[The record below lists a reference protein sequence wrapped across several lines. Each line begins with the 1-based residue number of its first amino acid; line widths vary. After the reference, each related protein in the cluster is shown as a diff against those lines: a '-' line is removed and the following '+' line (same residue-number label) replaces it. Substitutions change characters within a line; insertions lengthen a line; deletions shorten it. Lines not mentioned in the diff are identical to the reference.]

1 MQEEIQQKDEKQEY
15 QYFDLNAIKEK
26 LEFSKENWE
35 EGSRLLDSRFVVIEN
50 FFTGYYD
57 GMEEMVA
64 QVDAVAK
71 NKKRVFPIML
81 AFTRNAVL
89 QTECSCPECR
99 QYYYR
104 YTRKRSCA
112 YMAAI
117 LQAAQMHLESQNL
130 GDATDKKGVMIL
142 RDFQINHTNQTVSN
156 AMVNEET
163 LTLEPRLINR
173 GKGLQ
178 LSFKIGSGKLFVV
191 KDLIEFCRQVQN
203 CEMVVYGSNTKL
215 NHNINNFTQR
225 ARQWYEFIKKVVHE
239 EEDLIQR
246 LYEISYHYSTKSKCP
261 EVELFGWRIDQFVEI
276 LGTDS
281 IEYENKYAHN
291 KEKFRLVCKEGSPQM
306 TMQISKNQLDN
317 EKEFHGIKVSCTMPE
332 FYLGTQRA
340 YFLQDQVL
348 YKTDIDIINKIQPI
362 YNRTVRG
369 EVSFLIGR
377 HKLSDFYYSMLP
389 QLEEFFVVTE
399 EDSDLI
405 QQYLPPEVE
414 FVFYLDAPEGDIT
427 CRVAACYKDTECSV
441 MDAVQDGYAVSYAP
455 YRLKGREQE
464 IFFLTKQFFPYVD
477 MQADL
482 FFCNREEDSI
492 YEVINNGVEYL
503 AQYGDVKCTSAFK
516 RLNIVKKMRMSVGVS
531 VSGGL
536 LQMEIETEDVSRE
549 ELLEVLKGYKV
560 HKKYYRLKNGDFLN
574 LEDENLLMMK
584 ELMETMKLPAK
595 DFIEGKVQIPRY
607 RTLYLDKLLE
617 EKEGL
622 YTNRDNLFRSMVK
635 NFKTI
640 TDADYEIPSSLK
652 RIMRGYQKTGYRWL
666 KTLES
671 CQFGGILA
679 DDMGLGKTLQAI
691 SFLLS
696 AKKKGVTSL
705 IVAPSSLVFNWGEEF
720 ERFAPQMNVQLIAGD
735 QQERQKKIESCAEY
749 DVSIT
754 SYDLLKRDIS
764 YYKGKAFQY
773 EIIDEAQYIK
783 NHTTAAAKAV
793 KVIDS
798 QMRIAMTGTPIE
810 NRLSELWSI
819 FDFLM
824 PGFLYNYETFK
835 KEIETPVV
843 KNGDEGVMT
852 RLQKMVAPFIM
863 RRLKMDVLKDLPDK
877 LEEVRYVKFDK
888 EQQTVYDAQVVHMQE
903 LLAAQDNETFNKNKL
918 KVLAELTR
926 LRQIC
931 CDPSLCFENYQG
943 ESGKLDSCMELVKSA
958 IDGGHKMLLFS
969 QFTSMLDLIKKRLEQ
984 EKIAYYVITGDV
996 TKEKRL
1002 QLVKEFNK
1010 DTVPVFLISLKAGGV
1025 GLNLTGADVV
1035 IHYDPWWNIA
1045 AQNQATDRAHRIGQT
1060 KKVTVYKLIARH
1072 TIEEKILK
1080 LQETKR
1086 DLAEQVMNGELG
1098 QLGSMSKEELLALL

>member
-1 MQEEIQQKDEKQEY
+1 MQEKIQQKAEKKDY
-15 QYFDLNAIKEK
+15 QYFDINAIRKE
-26 LEFSKENWE
+26 LNISKENMQ
-35 EGSRLLDSRFVVIEN
+35 EGARLFHSESVILEN
-50 FFTGYYD
+50 FFTGYFD
-57 GMEEMVA
+57 DVEEMVG
-64 QVDAVAK
+64 QVNAVVK
-71 NKKRVFPIML
+71 CKKKAVEVIL
-81 AFTRNAVL
+81 LFTRKEML
-89 QTECSCPECR
+89 QTECSCPQCR
-99 QYYYR
+99 QNR
-104 YTRKRSCA
+104 YWYARKSDCA
-112 YMAAI
+112 YVAAV
-117 LQAAQMHLESQNL
+117 LQAVQLYVESQDV
-130 GDATDKKGVMIL
+130 GDATDQKGALIL
-142 RDFQINHTNQTVSN
+142 RDFQINHTNQIVSN

-163 LTLEPRLINR
+163 LTLEPRILYK

-178 LSFKIGSGKLFVV
+178 LSFKIGSGKLFVI
-191 KDLIEFCRQVQN
+191 KDLIEFCKQVQN
-203 CEMVVYGSNTKL
+203 CETGIYGTNTKI

-225 ARQWYEFIKKVVHE
+225 ARQWYEFIRKVIHE
-239 EEDLIQR
+239 EEGLIQR
-246 LYEISYHYSTKSKCP
+246 IFEMSYHYGTKSKCP

-281 IEYENKYAHN
+281 IEYENKYAYN

-306 TMQISKNQLDN
+306 TMQICKNQV
-317 EKEFHGIKVSCTMPE
+317 EKGNDFDGIKVSCTMPE
-332 FYLGTQRA
+332 FYLGMKGA
-340 YFLQDQVL
+340 YFIQSQVL
-348 YKTDIDIINKIQPI
+348 YRTDIEIINKIQPI
-362 YNRTVRG
+362 YNRAVG
-369 EVSFLIGR
+369 GKVSFLIGR
-377 HKLSDFYYSMLP
+377 NKLTDFYYSMLP
-389 QLEEFFVVTE
+389 QLEEYFVVSE

-414 FVFYLDAPEGDIT
+414 FIFYLDAPEGDIT
-427 CRVAACYKDTECSV
+427 CRVAACYKDIECSI
-441 MDAVQDGYAVSYAP
+441 MEAVQDEYAASGASF
-455 YRLKGREQE
+455 RLEGRERE
-464 IFFLTKQFFPYVD
+464 IFFLTKQIFPYVD
-477 MQADL
+477 MQADI

-492 YEVINNGVEYL
+492 YEVLNGGVEYL
-503 AQYGDVKCTSAFK
+503 AQLGEVRCTSAFK
-516 RLNIVKKMRMSVGVS
+516 HLNIVKKMRMSVGVS

-536 LQMEIETEDVSRE
+536 LELEIETEDISRE
-549 ELLEVLKGYKV
+549 ELIEVLKGYKV

-584 ELMETMKLPAK
+584 ELMETMKLPLK
-595 DFIEGKVQIPRY
+595 EFVKGKVQVPRY
-607 RTLYLDKLLE
+607 RMLYLDKLLE

-622 YTNRDNLFRSMVK
+622 YTNRDNTFRNMVK

-640 TDADYEIPSSLK
+640 TDADYEIPPSLK
-652 RIMRGYQKTGYRWL
+652 RVMRGYQKTGYRWL
-666 KTLES
+666 KTLEA

-720 ERFAPQMNVQLIAGD
+720 ERFAPEMNVQLIAGD
-735 QQERQKKIESCAEY
+735 QQERQKRIEACAEY

-764 YYKGKAFQY
+764 YYNGISFHY
-773 EIIDEAQYIK
+773 VIIDEAQYIK

-793 KVIDS
+793 KVINS

-843 KNGDEGVMT
+843 KNGDEGVMA
-852 RLQKMVAPFIM
+852 RLQKMVSPFIM

-888 EQQTVYDAQVVHMQE
+888 KQQTVYDAQVAHMQE
-903 LLAAQDNETFNKNKL
+903 LLGAQDNETFNKNKL

-1080 LQETKR
+1080 LQETKH

>member
-1 MQEEIQQKDEKQEY
+1 
-15 QYFDLNAIKEK
+15 
-26 LEFSKENWE
+26 
-35 EGSRLLDSRFVVIEN
+35 
-50 FFTGYYD
+50 
-57 GMEEMVA
+57 
-64 QVDAVAK
+64 
-71 NKKRVFPIML
+71 
-81 AFTRNAVL
+81 
-89 QTECSCPECR
+89 
-99 QYYYR
+99 
-104 YTRKRSCA
+104 
-112 YMAAI
+112 
-117 LQAAQMHLESQNL
+117 
-130 GDATDKKGVMIL
+130 
-142 RDFQINHTNQTVSN
+142 
-156 AMVNEET
+156 
-163 LTLEPRLINR
+163 
-173 GKGLQ
+173 
-178 LSFKIGSGKLFVV
+178 
-191 KDLIEFCRQVQN
+191 
-203 CEMVVYGSNTKL
+203 
-215 NHNINNFTQR
+215 
-225 ARQWYEFIKKVVHE
+225 
-239 EEDLIQR
+239 
-246 LYEISYHYSTKSKCP
+246 
-261 EVELFGWRIDQFVEI
+261 
-276 LGTDS
+276 
-281 IEYENKYAHN
+281 
-291 KEKFRLVCKEGSPQM
+291 
-306 TMQISKNQLDN
+306 
-317 EKEFHGIKVSCTMPE
+317 
-332 FYLGTQRA
+332 
-340 YFLQDQVL
+340 
-348 YKTDIDIINKIQPI
+348 
-362 YNRTVRG
+362 
-369 EVSFLIGR
+369 
-377 HKLSDFYYSMLP
+377 
-389 QLEEFFVVTE
+389 
-399 EDSDLI
+399 
-405 QQYLPPEVE
+405 
-414 FVFYLDAPEGDIT
+414 
-427 CRVAACYKDTECSV
+427 
-441 MDAVQDGYAVSYAP
+441 
-455 YRLKGREQE
+455 
-464 IFFLTKQFFPYVD
+464 
-477 MQADL
+477 
-482 FFCNREEDSI
+482 
-492 YEVINNGVEYL
+492 
-503 AQYGDVKCTSAFK
+503 
-516 RLNIVKKMRMSVGVS
+516 
-531 VSGGL
+531 
-536 LQMEIETEDVSRE
+536 
-549 ELLEVLKGYKV
+549 
-560 HKKYYRLKNGDFLN
+560 
-574 LEDENLLMMK
+574 
-584 ELMETMKLPAK
+584 METMKLPAK

-720 ERFAPQMNVQLIAGD
+720 ERFAPQMKVQLIAGD

>member
-1 MQEEIQQKDEKQEY
+1 MVK
-15 QYFDLNAIKEK
+15 
-26 LEFSKENWE
+26 
-35 EGSRLLDSRFVVIEN
+35 IEN
-50 FFTGYYD
+50 
-57 GMEEMVA
+57 
-64 QVDAVAK
+64 
-71 NKKRVFPIML
+71 
-81 AFTRNAVL
+81 
-89 QTECSCPECR
+89 
-99 QYYYR
+99 
-104 YTRKRSCA
+104 
-112 YMAAI
+112 
-117 LQAAQMHLESQNL
+117 NL
-130 GDATDKKGVMIL
+130 LSINIENLNFDKK
-142 RDFQINHTNQTVSN
+142 
-156 AMVNEET
+156 
-163 LTLEPRLINR
+163 
-173 GKGLQ
+173 
-178 LSFKIGSGKLFVV
+178 
-191 KDLIEFCRQVQN
+191 
-203 CEMVVYGSNTKL
+203 
-215 NHNINNFTQR
+215 
-225 ARQWYEFIKKVVHE
+225 
-239 EEDLIQR
+239 
-246 LYEISYHYSTKSKCP
+246 
-261 EVELFGWRIDQFVEI
+261 ELKEI
-276 LGTDS
+276 L
-281 IEYENKYAHN
+281 NK
-291 KEKFRLVCKEGSPQM
+291 
-306 TMQISKNQLDN
+306 
-317 EKEFHGIKVSCTMPE
+317 
-332 FYLGTQRA
+332 
-340 YFLQDQVL
+340 
-348 YKTDIDIINKIQPI
+348 
-362 YNRTVRG
+362 
-369 EVSFLIGR
+369 
-377 HKLSDFYYSMLP
+377 
-389 QLEEFFVVTE
+389 
-399 EDSDLI
+399 
-405 QQYLPPEVE
+405 
-414 FVFYLDAPEGDIT
+414 
-427 CRVAACYKDTECSV
+427 
-441 MDAVQDGYAVSYAP
+441 
-455 YRLKGREQE
+455 YRLK
-464 IFFLTKQFFPYVD
+464 
-477 MQADL
+477 
-482 FFCNREEDSI
+482 
-492 YEVINNGVEYL
+492 
-503 AQYGDVKCTSAFK
+503 
-516 RLNIVKKMRMSVGVS
+516 
-531 VSGGL
+531 
-536 LQMEIETEDVSRE
+536 
-549 ELLEVLKGYKV
+549 
-560 HKKYYRLKNGDFLN
+560 KKYYRLKDGSFFVLEGNKEIEFIDN
-574 LEDENLLMMK
+574 LISGTDIQYE
-584 ELMETMKLPAK
+584 ELMQDTIQLP
-595 DFIEGKVQIPRY
+595 IHRS
-607 RTLYLDKLLE
+607 LYLDKILKKLE
-617 EKEGL
+617 NSHIKKDQEYSKLIEQIQDKS
-622 YTNRDNLFRSMVK
+622 NIDS
-635 NFKTI
+635 I
-640 TDADYEIPSSLK
+640 QIPKKLQNTL
-652 RIMRGYQKTGYRWL
+652 RLYQKIGFKWL
-666 KTLES
+666 KMLDIY
-671 CQFGGILA
+671 QFGGILA

-720 ERFAPQMNVQLIAGD
+720 ERFAPQMKVQLIAGD

-888 EQQTVYDAQVVHMQE
+888 EQQIVYDAQVVHMQE